1 MHLSPLSV
9 VSWTPVWTVIL
20 ALHTGFKLSVL
31 PNINV
36 SPHEGQLVPQEG
48 IFYLCR
54 PRPEIGPKH
63 RSAQ

>member
-36 SPHEGQLVPQEG
+36 FPMKVGWCLKRAYFISVGPG
-48 IFYLCR
+48 
-54 PRPEIGPKH
+54 PRSGPKH